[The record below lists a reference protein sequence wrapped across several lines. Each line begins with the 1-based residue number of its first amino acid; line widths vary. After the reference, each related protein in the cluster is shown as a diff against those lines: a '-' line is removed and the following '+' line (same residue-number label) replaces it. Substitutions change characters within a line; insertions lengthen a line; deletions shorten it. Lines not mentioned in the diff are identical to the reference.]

1 MCDCAFSVCSIPFG
15 GFYYNTILCLDLQT
29 YPKAVS
35 RRQKATFN
43 ILVHLREER
52 NKLQV
57 LVKTS
62 DTHLKEE
69 KLTCDDVVDS

>member
-1 MCDCAFSVCSIPFG
+1 MDFIKKALG
-15 GFYYNTILCLDLQT
+15 LDLQT

-35 RRQKATFN
+35 RLQKATFD
-43 ILVHLREER
+43 ILVHLGEER

-62 DTHLKEE
+62 DNFY
-69 KLTCDDVVDS
+69 